1 MYLWVLQLTLVLTMH
16 KFINMEENIQALFLP
31 PILVTIPIDILK
43 KSGFPTR
50 KQVLEGFLDMGIIPM
65 GISTGRDSQYYLES
79 KKEIEENNHIYL
91 FTVFGVKYEN
101 LPEC

>member
-1 MYLWVLQLTLVLTMH
+1 MYLWVLQLILEIIMQKSTNV
-16 KFINMEENIQALFLP
+16 QVLFLP
-31 PILVTIPIDILK
+31 PILVTIPISIFK